1 MAKKKA
7 AKKAAKT
14 ASAPK
19 ARPAAKKTA
28 KPRAAA
34 KSKTTVKPK
43 AAVKRKAAKKA
54 APAKPKA
61 APKKSTRKTAKR
73 MPPSGERLQAEAYA
87 KAVET
92 FQAGKLKRAL
102 ALFETVA
109 EGPDAGLRHRAN
121 VHIQICRRRTQS
133 DTVELKTADDY
144 YNYAVKL
151 INDRRLDEAE
161 THLDKALKKAARA
174 GYVHYA
180 KALIAALRK
189 NGDDSYRSLSRAIEL
204 DPKHR
209 LQARRDP
216 DMAAVREDERIA
228 ELLQGDAAAGDPQ

>member
-19 ARPAAKKTA
+19 ARPAAKT
-28 KPRAAA
+28 AAA
-34 KSKTTVKPK
+34 PKKAAKAAKPK
-43 AAVKRKAAKKA
+43 AT
-54 APAKPKA
+54 AKPKA
-61 APKKSTRKTAKR
+61 ASGKTAKA
-73 MPPSGERLQAEAYA
+73 PPPPQTSSSERRQAEHYA
-87 KAVET
+87 EAVEA

-102 ALFETVA
+102 TLFDTVA

-121 VHIQICRRRTQS
+121 VHIQICRSRTES

-144 YNYAVKL
+144 YNYAVQL
-151 INDRRLDEAE
+151 INDRRLEEAGDN
-161 THLDKALKKAARA
+161 LDKALKKAARA

-180 KALIAALRK
+180 KAVVAALLR
-189 NGDDSYRSLSRAIEL
+189 DRDESFRSLSRAVEL

-216 DMAAVREDERIA
+216 DMAGVRDDARIA
-228 ELLQGDAAAGDPQ
+228 ELLHGDASAGDS